1 MNKKIF
7 KALGAGLKVFV
18 KEHWKILSFFI
29 LITVLS
35 VLSSKVMRIL
45 GIMPSAGSDIFM
57 AFAVTMGSA
66 WIIGLITHCID
77 AIKYSEEHECDM
89 EEAWNETGID
99 FGSDDYF

>member
-18 KEHWKILSFFI
+18 KEHWRILSFFI

-45 GIMPSAGSDIFM
+45 GIMSGAGSDILM
-57 AFAVTMGSA
+57 AFVVVMGSA
-66 WIIGLITHCID
+66 WIIGLISHCVD

-89 EEAWNETGID
+89 EEAWNETSID
-99 FGSDDYF
+99 FGFDDDF